1 MRIKTKVSL
10 SFFILAL
17 LTAFCGGFAIYSFM
31 EVETSLQGVR
41 QEVPLLMVVS
51 RLKDLIAENQALVA
65 LYLQEKDLDTLES
78 LEEDFARVDDRF
90 MAYFEVLRLG
100 SDSEEFKKSDYYTI
114 WQQEKFPYPLQAI
127 PQDNPLYR
135 SIQTARSVY
144 IESRI
149 TSQDVREAWREWLS
163 IQRERS
169 MASLSMDEPLEVITR
184 FIKAVSGAVE
194 NLSDPLRNVY
204 YLAFR
209 FAATGDPEGRI
220 GASIDSYLQ
229 ALERDLANSPMLSDA
244 KKEELTGF
252 IATLAEKWKGL
263 QSAIRGEGDSNV
275 DSAFL
280 EFYRAYNKAFDVLQG
295 LRLDSYIEELQSLSA
310 GSKNF
315 LILSDPDKKEKERK
329 KVEASLTLLDGF
341 LQGTF
346 AETYAPGSVDTV
358 LKERWKPL
366 KEAWRKVVQMDGYL
380 SLLDSQLEN
389 ALMSSKGAQTKI
401 SESIDSLYQTV
412 LDNFN
417 GALLSLQ
424 TVKDRMN
431 RILYFIVGFVI
442 VLAILL
448 GTLLTRS
455 IIKPLNRGVAFAQVL
470 EKGDLTQNIQEKRK
484 DEMGILFRSLNAASS
499 ALREF
504 MSEVA
509 QSGQEIMKA
518 METLEHSS
526 EEISHTG
533 EQIAQT
539 ISQVAKGSEEQS
551 QSLSGVSQDM
561 ERLVEKVKDMAA
573 QLMRQSEQASQ
584 ALDEVDRVLESV
596 GLTGGN
602 IQEVREA
609 ASQAF
614 SATEKGQ
621 GTLEEVVSAMEEIK
635 ESVSS
640 VGKIVEELGRSSREI
655 GSITDLITGIA
666 EETNLLALN
675 AAIEAARAGDA
686 GRGFAV
692 VAEEVR
698 KLAEE
703 SAQAAQR
710 IAKLISEVQKE
721 AEKAVKSM
729 NESQERVE
737 KGSQAVSSVQ
747 EAFGDIYNTNQV
759 VTREVEAI
767 AQSFSRVDESSRRI
781 AEIIKEMASIS
792 RDSYSKTQEIV
803 ALSQEVFGN
812 LNDVASISEE
822 NAASA
827 EEVAASAEEQNA
839 ALQEMNRTIQE
850 TARIAQAL
858 EEDLRKFKI

>member
-1 MRIKTKVSL
+1 MKIKTKVSL
-10 SFFILAL
+10 SFIVLAL
-17 LTAFCGGFAIYSFM
+17 LAAFCGGFAVYSFM
-31 EVETSLQGVR
+31 EVENSLRGVQ

-51 RLKDLIAENQALVA
+51 RFKDLIAENQALVA
-65 LYLQEKDLDTLES
+65 LYLQEKDLDALES

-100 SDSEEFKKSDYYTI
+100 SDSEEFKKSDYYEI
-114 WQQEKFPYPLQAI
+114 WKQEKFPYPLQAI

-135 SIQTARSVY
+135 SIQAARSVY
-144 IESRI
+144 VESRI
-149 TSQDVREAWREWLS
+149 ASQDVRKAWREWLS

-169 MASLSMDEPLEVITR
+169 MASLSMDEPLEVMMR
-184 FIKAVSGAVE
+184 FIKAVSEAVE
-194 NLSDPLRNVY
+194 NLSDPLRNFY

-209 FAATGDPEGRI
+209 FAATGDPENRI

-229 ALERDLANSPMLSDA
+229 ALQKDLTNSPMLSDS
-244 KKEELTGF
+244 KKEELAKVVAVLG
-252 IATLAEKWKGL
+252 EKWSVLKAAIKG
-263 QSAIRGEGDSNV
+263 EVDSDV

-280 EFYRAYNKAFDVLQG
+280 EFYRAYNKAFDALEE
-295 LRLDSYIEELQSLSA
+295 LRLDSYVERLQSLSA

-315 LILSDPDKKEKERK
+315 LILSDPDKKEEKRK
-329 KVEASLTLLDGF
+329 KVEASLGLLDSF
-341 LQGTF
+341 LMGPF

-358 LKERWKPL
+358 IKERWKPL

-380 SLLDSQLEN
+380 SLLDSRLEN
-389 ALMSSKGAQTKI
+389 ALVSSKEAQTKI
-401 SESIDSLYQTV
+401 GDSIDALYQTV
-412 LDNFN
+412 LDKFN

-442 VLAILL
+442 ILAILL
-448 GTLLTRS
+448 GVLLTRS

-484 DEMGILFRSLNAASS
+484 DEIGSLFRSLNAASL

-504 MSEVA
+504 MGEVA

-518 METLEHSS
+518 MESLKKSS

-573 QLMRQSEQASQ
+573 QLMKQSEQASQ
-584 ALDEVDRVLESV
+584 ALDEVDKVLESV
-596 GLTGGN
+596 KLTGGN

-614 SATEKGQ
+614 SATENGQ

-635 ESVSS
+635 ESVGS
-640 VGKIVEELGRSSREI
+640 VGRIVEELGRSSREI

-747 EAFGDIYNTNQV
+747 EAFGDIYSTNQV

-767 AQSFSRVDESSRRI
+767 AQSFSRVDESSRHI
-781 AEIIKEMASIS
+781 AKIIEEMASIS
-792 RDSYSKTQEIV
+792 KESYSRTQEIV
-803 ALSQEVFGN
+803 VLSQEVFGN

-839 ALQEMNRTIQE
+839 ALQEMNRTIQD
-850 TARIAQAL
+850 TTKIAQAL
-858 EEDLRKFKI
+858 EEDLKKFKI